1 LSVTDSFLLSKSA
14 LPVTTINNPAQQIS
28 MTITNKQR
36 FEVFKKYNFTCQ
48 YCGRHTPEVI
58 LEIDHIIPKSKG
70 GTDDIDN
77 LTVSCFECNRG
88 KSGTLLDNVLK
99 GRDIHSETL
108 LLAEREMQ
116 LAEYNYLRE
125 KIRQREDNEIAMLRE
140 HFSNQ
145 FRYPNYAESD
155 FDKIT
160 TTVRDALKVMS
171 YVDIMDL
178 IDYSIDRT
186 SEDTRGEYHNTAA
199 SKYLIGV
206 LRNKIKE
213 KKSATL
219 EDKNIPLNQE

>member
-1 LSVTDSFLLSKSA
+1 MS
-14 LPVTTINNPAQQIS
+14 
-28 MTITNKQR
+28 ITNKQR

-48 YCGRHTPEVI
+48 YCGRRTPEVI
-58 LEIDHIIPKSKG
+58 LEIDHIIPKSRG

-88 KSGTLLDNVLK
+88 KSGTILDHVLREK
-99 GRDIHSETL
+99 HVHSETL

-116 LAEYNYLRE
+116 LAEYNYVRE
-125 KIRQREDNEIAMLRE
+125 KIREREDKEITILKE

-145 FRYPNYAESD
+145 FEYPGYAERD

-160 TTVRDALKVMS
+160 STVRDALKVIS

-178 IDYSIDRT
+178 IDYSIERT
-186 SEDTRGEYHNTAA
+186 SEDTRGEWHNTAA
-199 SKYLIGV
+199 SKYLVGV

-219 EDKNIPLNQE
+219 EGKNISLNQE